1 MPRDSRMVLV
11 PVHGSKS
18 SKAVNLAHFLNGV
31 PVHTGSGHGAPAGG
45 TPFRVGWNYLLKSII
60 YGLVIGPIQY
70 AFNPHAFTMFYK
82 G

>member
-45 TPFRVGWNYLLKSII
+45 TPFRVG
-60 YGLVIGPIQY
+60 
-70 AFNPHAFTMFYK
+70 
-82 G
+82 